1 MRKQSKLMNFLSNLP
16 DFVFD
21 YIEMA
26 YNGES
31 INTQIGYSIDI
42 KIFFEFLQ
50 KFKFRE
56 VKNTTDFTVEHID
69 KVTLSDLNRFTAY
82 LKEYETDT
90 ITIDGKHVKRIRRN
104 SPTGINRKLSGIS

>member
-1 MRKQSKLMNFLSNLP
+1 MSKHTKLYNFLSKMP

-26 YNGES
+26 YRGES

-42 KIFFEFLQ
+42 KVFFEYLM

-56 VKNTTDFTVEHID
+56 VKNTEDFTAEHMEKI
-69 KVTLSDLNRFTAY
+69 TLTDLNRFQAY
-82 LKEYETDT
+82 LREYECDMVS
-90 ITIDGKHVKRIRRN
+90 IESCRG
-104 SPTGINRKLSGIS
+104 